1 MSRVAVVGLGYVG
14 LTTAVGLGQLG
25 HDIVGIDIDESKVRS
40 LSDGISP
47 IFEAGMDEALAT
59 LLIQKKISFTSR
71 IEEVKGANPEFIFL
85 CVATPQDQTGA
96 ADLSTLFSVANQ
108 LAGLA
113 PKDSVL
119 VIKSTVPVGTGSKL
133 SEQIKER
140 DILIASNPEFLRE
153 GTALKDFTEPDRV
166 VVGANEADVAERV
179 LELYQGLH
187 SPKLSTTLESAELI
201 KYASNAYLAMR
212 LSFTNDI
219 ANFTEKVNANVDDV
233 LLGLGLDSRIGSSFL
248 KPGPGWGGSCFPK
261 DTRALLTMAS
271 QHGVSLPLVQ
281 SSLSS
286 NQAAMLRVV
295 DKIEELAGG
304 HLVNKTVA
312 IWGVSFKANTD
323 DVRDSPSVFI
333 INTLLQRG
341 ARVQS
346 YDPAAIA
353 PKQSGLA
360 SFDSGVAAA
369 RGADVLAVLT
379 EWQEFADLSPDE
391 VTGVMNS
398 AVVFDARRILP
409 GSWKS
414 KAKVFSVIG
423 EP

>member
-40 LSDGISP
+40 LSDGMSP

-71 IEEVKGANPEFIFL
+71 IKEAKEANPEFIFL

-304 HLVNKTVA
+304 HLANKTVA